1 MYKKNTRCIV
11 QPVYLP
17 DKCVYTEKF
26 IQETH
31 EATLHGRVQL
41 TMAKVREQHWVP
53 RLTRLVK
60 RIGKKCPGCKRF
72 WAKAL
77 AIPPPGLLPKERT
90 EGSFPFQVVGVDY
103 AGRIKYKATNKSEGK
118 AYIILYACSLTRAL
132 YLDLVKSIQTTKF
145 LLRLKGMMAWRAGQ
159 VPSTLTTELRSLE
172 QQHGSNKWKPDEKL
186 N

>member
-72 WAKAL
+72 WATAL

-118 AYIILYACSLTRAL
+118 AYIILYACSLTRVL

-145 LLRLKGMMAWRAGQ
+145 LLRLKGMMARRAGQ